1 MVTRKFIMN
10 TVNLEVQGMSCGGCV
25 QRVMKVLQPLQ
36 GVSGVDVDL
45 PKSRVS
51 VIGEFPHGSDM
62 LVSALTAAGYPAK
75 LSIAKTLTP
84 GKRKSGGCCG

>member
-25 QRVMKVLQPLQ
+25 QRVTKALQPLQ

-45 PKSRVS
+45 SKGRVS
-51 VIGEFPHGSDM
+51 VSGDFPQGSDM
-62 LVSALTAAGYPAK
+62 LVSALMAAGYSAK
-75 LSIAKTLTP
+75 LSSVMTVTP
-84 GKRKSGGCCG
+84 GAKKSGGCCG